1 MSNYVKIDATALKIH
16 LKENGFSYNKEKS
29 DILGITF
36 SLNNPCCC
44 MKRM

>member
-1 MSNYVKIDATALKIH
+1 MSNYVKTDATALKIH
-16 LKENGFSYNKEKS
+16 LKENGSSYNKGKS

-36 SLNNPCCC
+36 LLNNPYCC